1 MHILFMLVTESGSLK
16 YTRNMTYY
24 DIPGHDLKIRV
35 VNVTWE
41 EFKGWEMD
49 RSTVPCFFWT

>member
-1 MHILFMLVTESGSLK
+1 MTESGSLK